1 MIKQVFIAILLGQ
14 LASCTATASSVAYGV
29 VKHGRI
35 SAHVVT
41 VNLADPE
48 TRVTVALARGGVG
61 KGESFKSMVKRSRPV
76 AAITGTFFD
85 TKTLIPTG
93 DIAVFGKVVHT
104 GCVGSALCI
113 DSQNKAVVVPLAK
126 GRAQKW
132 DSYETVM
139 CCGPSLITRGSISIA
154 LKKEGFGN
162 SLTAPATRTAVGIT
176 RSGKLLLVAVNRKTS
191 FHAVARLMLSLDVVD
206 ALSLDGGSST
216 GLYANGRFVAAP
228 GRTLTNLLV
237 VYKKSSDYA
246 YARDEL
252 VPASLLPKLAEEP
265 TPRRVA
271 VADSGPGL
279 AKLAVL
285 ASEPPLSLS
294 YDETSQTDVLS
305 QWSMR

>member
-1 MIKQVFIAILLGQ
+1 MVKQVLIAILLGS
-14 LASCTATASSVAYGV
+14 LTNSVASASSVAYGV
-29 VKHGRI
+29 VKSGRI
-35 SAHVVT
+35 AAHVVT

-113 DSQNKAVVVPLAK
+113 DSQNKAVVLPLRK
-126 GRAQKW
+126 GRTQGWEA
-132 DSYETVM
+132 YETVL
-139 CCGPSLITRGSISIA
+139 CCGPSLITRGSISIS

-176 RSGKLLLVAVNRKTS
+176 RSGKLLLVAVNKKTS
-191 FHAVARLMLSLDVVD
+191 FHAVAKLMLKLGVVD

-216 GLYANGRFVAAP
+216 GFYANGRFMAAP
-228 GRTLTNLLV
+228 GRRLTNLLV
-237 VYKKSSDYA
+237 VYKRFSDYA

-252 VPASLLPKLAEEP
+252 VPASMLPKPAAQPAQP
-265 TPRRVA
+265 TLTAFAPV
-271 VADSGPGL
+271 DSQPGL
-279 AKLAVL
+279 PTLASLSSEAPVSLSDSPTLLQAVL
-285 ASEPPLSLS
+285 N
-294 YDETSQTDVLS
+294 Q
-305 QWSMR
+305 